1 MPVTQLSINVTD
13 KCNLNCS
20 YCFNRPRHPR
30 DMSISTAKKAVD
42 FLITQAGDSPYV
54 NLGFFGGEPL
64 LRFQTIKEVV
74 AYGREK
80 AKSTGKEIVF
90 GITTNG
96 TLLNQDIFDFFMEN
110 NVFILLSLDGIPQ
123 ITKNAVSGQKIKIA
137 GTNLEEYVQEMADQF
152 ADRAAVR
159 VTIIPETAQYIFD
172 IFKYFAERNFT
183 TIGIVP
189 ALNVFW
195 PDGTLH
201 LFEEQMTLAVEYW
214 LETLEDLNI
223 NFQPVGY
230 YVAKLRGKLDI
241 PSLHMHYCSTQRL
254 GIAADGTIF
263 PCHRFASFPEKR
275 KYSLGHLET
284 GFDSEAYERYLNER
298 RQLLEECSYGC
309 CPAANYLHSGT
320 VTEQN
325 PTASIMGAILDK
337 VTSEAVFK
345 FLSA

>member
-20 YCFNRPRHPR
+20 YCFNRPRHPQ

-42 FLITQAGDSPYV
+42 FLVAQAGDSPYV

-64 LRFQTIKEVV
+64 LCFQTVKEVV
-74 AYGREK
+74 TYGREK
-80 AKSTGKEIVF
+80 AQSAEKEIFF

-96 TLLNQDIFDFFMEN
+96 TLLSQDIFNFFKEN
-110 NVFILLSLDGIPQ
+110 NISVLLSLDGIPQ
-123 ITKNAVSGQKIKIA
+123 ITKNVVSGKKIKIA
-137 GTNLEEYVQEMADQF
+137 DTNLEEYAQEMADQF
-152 ADRAAVR
+152 GDRAAVR
-159 VTIIPETAQYIFD
+159 FTIIPETAQYIFD
-172 IFKYFAERNFT
+172 TFKYLAERKFT
-183 TIGIVP
+183 IIGIVP
-189 ALNVFW
+189 ALNVIW
-195 PDGTLH
+195 PDSALH

-214 LETLEDLNI
+214 LETLEELNI
-223 NFQPVGY
+223 NFQPIGH

-298 RQLLEECSYGC
+298 KLLLEECSHGC

-320 VTEQN
+320 VTKQN
-325 PTASIMGAILDK
+325 PMASIMGAILDK
-337 VTSEAVFK
+337 VTSQAVLK